1 MFVFVCALGDFLV
14 LFAPVLRQIARYL
27 PHHRSENASKTH
39 PKSSHD
45 KFKTASNI
53 YFIKRTKEIKELFDN
68 LFAWNINDYF
78 ISSITMKITLPANG
92 NDFNY
97 QFIAPMY
104 LTPNYPCGNTVKDFI
119 ELFIDKLGDNI
130 IHL

>member
-1 MFVFVCALGDFLV
+1 MSQALSQLKQDLLHPLTDLQEVVLVFYTTPNQLLWRTLANETC
-14 LFAPVLRQIARYL
+14 
-27 PHHRSENASKTH
+27 T
-39 PKSSHD
+39 
-45 KFKTASNI
+45 NI

-78 ISSITMKITLPANG
+78 ISSIT
-92 NDFNY
+92 
-97 QFIAPMY
+97 
-104 LTPNYPCGNTVKDFI
+104 VKDFI

>member
-1 MFVFVCALGDFLV
+1 MSQALSQLKQDLLHPLTDLQEVVLVFYTTPMWRTLANETC
-14 LFAPVLRQIARYL
+14 
-27 PHHRSENASKTH
+27 T
-39 PKSSHD
+39 
-45 KFKTASNI
+45 NI